1 LAVNKMLLETY
12 LKKLKMPQVAKV
24 YESMAREAVNNN
36 LDYEEYLISSI
47 LVNSFRETVWLPSG
61 NTTTA

>member
-1 LAVNKMLLETY
+1 MAVNKMLLETY